1 MVRFK
6 LRFSATLV
14 ITALLTLAGGAAVA
28 QVLYLSGQGIQP
40 IYEGFEENPDGT
52 FTMWFGYLNRNYEET
67 PAVPVGADNRFEVA
81 DGVSIAGPVS
91 RDLVLSDPGPA
102 DRGQPTYFYP
112 RRQQFMFG
120 VQVAADFVGKELVW
134 TVSHNGETR
143 TAIGTLERST
153 SWSVDEGVWNANRG
167 RGTGG
172 RTEVATTN
180 QAPTIRAVGV
190 EGQINTTVGAPVVLR
205 AMAQDDGQPG
215 PAGEGARRLSKLPPL
230 PNDLPQVG
238 GTIGRRNGPKE
249 QQVVHYAAADKTG
262 LAITWIKYRG
272 AGDVLLQDSVLPVD
286 PGGEEVSTTARF
298 NEPGTYVLR
307 AYADDGTYLRSA
319 DVTVVVR

>member
-1 MVRFK
+1 MARSK
-6 LRFSATLV
+6 LRFSAALMIAT
-14 ITALLTLAGGAAVA
+14 LLTPASGAAVA

-52 FTMWFGYLNRNYEET
+52 FTMWFGYLNRNYDET
-67 PAVPVGADNRFEVA
+67 PTVAIGANNRFEAA
-81 DGVSIAGPVS
+81 DGVSIAGPIS
-91 RDLVLSDPGPA
+91 PDLVLSDPGPA

-112 RRQQFMFG
+112 RRQQFVFG

-143 TAIGTLERST
+143 TAIGTLELST

-180 QAPTIRAVGV
+180 QAPAIRAVGV
-190 EGQINTTVGAPVVLR
+190 EGQINTVVGAPVVLR
-205 AMAQDDGQPG
+205 ILAQDDGQPG
-215 PAGEGARRLSKLPPL
+215 PAGENARRLSKLPPL
-230 PNDLPQVG
+230 PNALPQVG
-238 GTIGRRNGPKE
+238 GTIGRNGPKE
-249 QQVVHYAAADKTG
+249 QQVVHYAAADETG
-262 LAITWIKYRG
+262 LAVTWIKYRG
-272 AGDVLLQDSVLPVD
+272 AGDVQLEESVLPVD
-286 PGGEEVSTTARF
+286 PNGEEISTTARF
-298 NEPGTYVLR
+298 KDPGTYVLR